1 METVRD
7 FILLGSNI
15 IGDSDCSHEIK
26 KHLLLRRKALTK
38 LDSILKSRHFTLL
51 TKVYIVKTIYIFS
64 LFMYGYE
71 SWAIKKPEHQRTNG
85 FKL

>member
-1 METVRD
+1 MGTVTAAMK
-7 FILLGSNI
+7 L
-15 IGDSDCSHEIK
+15 K

-38 LDSILKSRHFTLL
+38 LDSILKSRYFTLL

>member
-26 KHLLLRRKALTK
+26 KTLTPQKKGPDKA
-38 LDSILKSRHFTLL
+38 RQH
-51 TKVYIVKTIYIFS
+51 
-64 LFMYGYE
+64 
-71 SWAIKKPEHQRTNG
+71 IKKQVLYFADKGLYCQNYIYFFIIHVWI
-85 FKL
+85 